1 METRIKKAVSFSN
14 IGERNNQEDSF
25 RYTQDSIGIYKPW
38 FILCDGMGG
47 YDKGE
52 VASQTVCEALSDY
65 FDKHVEESK
74 EINEEYFNQALD
86 YAYEQLHKKDTSQD
100 TKKMGTTLTCVYF
113 SKEGAWC
120 FHIGDSRI
128 YHIRPSKYNKAE
140 GAMGL
145 MFQTID
151 HSLVNSLLRAGELTE
166 QEARNYPHKNIITRA
181 MQPND
186 KHSKADYC
194 LEKDIEAGDYFF
206 LCSDGVLEQ
215 LSNEELCS
223 ILADQE
229 SDTEAKLTAI
239 ENVCKR
245 GTKDNHTCILIE
257 TGTANEARPQEPAKQ
272 QTTHLEEQ
280 TQAEEA
286 EINKEEKEENEKK
299 TVIKIFRKVHIF
311 KKGKPQTNNHITI
324 CLIAIVII
332 FVALLLVAIKYMN
345 K

>member
-14 IGERNNQEDSF
+14 IGERNNQEDSL
-25 RYTQDSIGIYKPW
+25 RYAQDSTGTYKPW

-47 YDKGE
+47 HDKGE

-65 FDKHVEESK
+65 FDKHAEESK
-74 EINEEYFNQALD
+74 EINEDYFNQALD
-86 YAYEQLHKKDTSQD
+86 YAYEQLHKKDVSQD

-113 SKEGAWC
+113 SSEGAWC

-128 YHIRPSKYNKAE
+128 YHIRPSKYNKEE
-140 GAMGL
+140 GTMGL

-186 KHSKADYC
+186 KHSKADYR
-194 LEKDIEAGDYFF
+194 LEKDIEPGDYFF

-215 LSNEELCS
+215 LNNEELCS

-257 TGTANEARPQEPAKQ
+257 IGTANETRPQEPAKQ
-272 QTTHLEEQ
+272 QTTHSEEQ
-280 TQAEEA
+280 IQAEEA
-286 EINKEEKEENEKK
+286 EIKKEEKEKKKK

-332 FVALLLVAIKYMN
+332 LVALLLVAIKYMN

>member
-1 METRIKKAVSFSN
+1 
-14 IGERNNQEDSF
+14 
-25 RYTQDSIGIYKPW
+25 
-38 FILCDGMGG
+38 
-47 YDKGE
+47 
-52 VASQTVCEALSDY
+52 
-65 FDKHVEESK
+65 
-74 EINEEYFNQALD
+74 
-86 YAYEQLHKKDTSQD
+86 
-100 TKKMGTTLTCVYF
+100 
-113 SKEGAWC
+113 
-120 FHIGDSRI
+120 
-128 YHIRPSKYNKAE
+128 
-140 GAMGL
+140 MGL

-186 KHSKADYC
+186 KHSKADYR

-257 TGTANEARPQEPAKQ
+257 TGMANEARPQEPAKQ
-272 QTTHLEEQ
+272 QTTHSEEQ
-280 TQAEEA
+280 IQAEEA
-286 EINKEEKEENEKK
+286 EIKKEEKK

-332 FVALLLVAIKYMN
+332 LVTLLLVAIKYMN

>member
-1 METRIKKAVSFSN
+1 
-14 IGERNNQEDSF
+14 
-25 RYTQDSIGIYKPW
+25 
-38 FILCDGMGG
+38 
-47 YDKGE
+47 
-52 VASQTVCEALSDY
+52 
-65 FDKHVEESK
+65 
-74 EINEEYFNQALD
+74 
-86 YAYEQLHKKDTSQD
+86 
-100 TKKMGTTLTCVYF
+100 
-113 SKEGAWC
+113 
-120 FHIGDSRI
+120 
-128 YHIRPSKYNKAE
+128 
-140 GAMGL
+140 MGL

-151 HSLVNSLLRAGELTE
+151 HSLVNSLLRAGALTE

-186 KHSKADYC
+186 KHSKADYR

-257 TGTANEARPQEPAKQ
+257 TGMANEARPQEPAKQ

-286 EINKEEKEENEKK
+286 EINKEINKEEKEENEKK

>member
-1 METRIKKAVSFSN
+1 
-14 IGERNNQEDSF
+14 
-25 RYTQDSIGIYKPW
+25 
-38 FILCDGMGG
+38 
-47 YDKGE
+47 
-52 VASQTVCEALSDY
+52 
-65 FDKHVEESK
+65 
-74 EINEEYFNQALD
+74 
-86 YAYEQLHKKDTSQD
+86 
-100 TKKMGTTLTCVYF
+100 
-113 SKEGAWC
+113 
-120 FHIGDSRI
+120 
-128 YHIRPSKYNKAE
+128 
-140 GAMGL
+140 MGL

-186 KHSKADYC
+186 KHSKADYR

-239 ENVCKR
+239 KNVCKR

-272 QTTHLEEQ
+272 QTTHSEEQ

-286 EINKEEKEENEKK
+286 EIKKEEKEKK

-332 FVALLLVAIKYMN
+332 LVALLLVAIKYMN

>member
-1 METRIKKAVSFSN
+1 
-14 IGERNNQEDSF
+14 
-25 RYTQDSIGIYKPW
+25 
-38 FILCDGMGG
+38 
-47 YDKGE
+47 
-52 VASQTVCEALSDY
+52 
-65 FDKHVEESK
+65 
-74 EINEEYFNQALD
+74 
-86 YAYEQLHKKDTSQD
+86 
-100 TKKMGTTLTCVYF
+100 
-113 SKEGAWC
+113 
-120 FHIGDSRI
+120 
-128 YHIRPSKYNKAE
+128 
-140 GAMGL
+140 MGL

-186 KHSKADYC
+186 KHSKADYR

-239 ENVCKR
+239 KNVCKR

-272 QTTHLEEQ
+272 QTTHSEEQ

-286 EINKEEKEENEKK
+286 EIKKEEKEEKK
-299 TVIKIFRKVHIF
+299 KVIKIFRKVHIF

-332 FVALLLVAIKYMN
+332 LVALLLVAIKYMN